1 MCFAPSICTVHHVP
15 CCAPHPAPCT
25 VCCPQ
30 VILAEVSP
38 QGFLRSL
45 DDTEELS
52 TAGQGAPLYA
62 LQAPPEAPAG
72 TGRRVG
78 LVALVASYW

>member
-1 MCFAPSICTVHHVP
+1 
-15 CCAPHPAPCT
+15 
-25 VCCPQ
+25 